1 MRNLA
6 LAQRLESLENQVWEI
21 RESEEIHRTLTEGF
35 GDVVM
40 HWDDDGT
47 VSFTNSIYPLYF
59 DADHPAPPPGKTGE
73 MRLQTRQ
80 GERWFSWTESPVRH
94 SDTGRSGVQAV
105 GRDITDR
112 REGETERQQALELA
126 RDAGA
131 ARARFLA
138 TMSHEMRT
146 PLNGILGMNRL
157 LEQTSLSA
165 HQRDH
170 CRAIG
175 ESGRVLL
182 ALVDDVLDT
191 ALVNE
196 GRITLKPQEVALLP
210 LVEGVGELLAARQRE
225 TARLMPSGEKP
236 IESLPVGIFVDTACP
251 EFIHADE
258 KRLRQVLMNLMGNAL
273 KFTRDGGVG
282 LFVEMA
288 GPAIRFSV
296 RDSGPGMAEADR
308 ERLFEPFEQANQSM
322 SHRHGGAGLGLSIA
336 RHLVALMG
344 GELVVDSAVGRGC
357 AFSFALPVENQRE
370 GQAKRDK
377 TKTRAPVALVMARS
391 PARDA
396 LIKSITQQGHACHCF
411 NSNAVFM
418 AACQAGQWPPE
429 PDDARQDR
437 MTQGGFILL
446 SHTHVTGQS
455 EEVQKLRQ
463 HLDGFGLSGMKYIS
477 LTAASKRQ
485 IDGDMPLASQDRHA
499 VFDGWL
505 TWPVRQ
511 KSLKRVLR
519 KSLTGSAPRQP
530 LAAPPLAPLLPQETA
545 TVAKDPGGQ
554 VLLAEDNSINA
565 LLARSLL
572 QKLGYDVT
580 TVAHGGEALTALER
594 GEFDLVLLDLHMP
607 VMDGLET
614 LKALRQREWDRG
626 LAQMP
631 VFMLSADN
639 HPSARRE
646 AEITGATDFLLKPL
660 DFDAVRDRLQAHR
673 TGPGKSRQSA

>member
-1 MRNLA
+1 
-6 LAQRLESLENQVWEI
+6 
-21 RESEEIHRTLTEGF
+21 
-35 GDVVM
+35 
-40 HWDDDGT
+40 
-47 VSFTNSIYPLYF
+47 
-59 DADHPAPPPGKTGE
+59 
-73 MRLQTRQ
+73 
-80 GERWFSWTESPVRH
+80 
-94 SDTGRSGVQAV
+94 
-105 GRDITDR
+105 
-112 REGETERQQALELA
+112 
-126 RDAGA
+126 
-131 ARARFLA
+131 
-138 TMSHEMRT
+138 
-146 PLNGILGMNRL
+146 
-157 LEQTSLSA
+157 
-165 HQRDH
+165 
-170 CRAIG
+170 
-175 ESGRVLL
+175 
-182 ALVDDVLDT
+182 
-191 ALVNE
+191 
-196 GRITLKPQEVALLP
+196 
-210 LVEGVGELLAARQRE
+210 
-225 TARLMPSGEKP
+225 
-236 IESLPVGIFVDTACP
+236 
-251 EFIHADE
+251 
-258 KRLRQVLMNLMGNAL
+258 
-273 KFTRDGGVG
+273 
-282 LFVEMA
+282 
-288 GPAIRFSV
+288 
-296 RDSGPGMAEADR
+296 
-308 ERLFEPFEQANQSM
+308 
-322 SHRHGGAGLGLSIA
+322 
-336 RHLVALMG
+336 
-344 GELVVDSAVGRGC
+344 VDSAAGRGC

-411 NSNAVFM
+411 NTSAVFM

-545 TVAKDPGGQ
+545 PVAKGMGGQ